1 MSNIVRGIHRLD
13 DELLFYR
20 EYEVSIADNKVMRNI
35 ISCEIKNLEDHSFY
49 YNNKINID
57 LTFDVVLIYEY
68 EDSGTGKKSYDII
81 VEKARK
87 THQFNMNVYDASI
100 LDVSDL
106 KLINQLKKVKYNI
119 DTSSYQDKFSLLIS
133 GLLDSYIVQEDV
145 VTINNPPI
153 NYKDKSTTIC
163 EGSDSNRVFIKDQKQ
178 GNWENEDVAES
189 LIQAEMN
196 LCNVMNKVTYLYNTN
211 NDLKDKLKMREKQIE
226 YSEKRINTLKKSNQ
240 DLEISINNFNIE
252 IEELKQK
259 VRSQDE
265 VIRKL
270 EEDLSLKEMRLKEV
284 IGENLKLKEDIQ
296 NMQEQTMQDNTINRI
311 IKKVKF
317 GV

>member
-1 MSNIVRGIHRLD
+1 
-13 DELLFYR
+13 
-20 EYEVSIADNKVMRNI
+20 
-35 ISCEIKNLEDHSFY
+35 
-49 YNNKINID
+49 
-57 LTFDVVLIYEY
+57 
-68 EDSGTGKKSYDII
+68 
-81 VEKARK
+81 
-87 THQFNMNVYDASI
+87 
-100 LDVSDL
+100 
-106 KLINQLKKVKYNI
+106 
-119 DTSSYQDKFSLLIS
+119 
-133 GLLDSYIVQEDV
+133 
-145 VTINNPPI
+145 
-153 NYKDKSTTIC
+153 
-163 EGSDSNRVFIKDQKQ
+163 
-178 GNWENEDVAES
+178 
-189 LIQAEMN
+189 MN